1 LKYVAEV
8 QSNVEED
15 QENEKIKTLME
26 KIPKAGKSIC
36 SKFIDY
42 GKSICSKF
50 IDYTIK
56 QPFNF
61 ATNCCYKASDTFII
75 KPIKFCVNTWIDLA
89 SYSIGLIRRSTGQ

>member
-8 QSNVEED
+8 QSNVEEED

-36 SKFIDY
+36 L
-42 GKSICSKF
+42 KF

-89 SYSIGLIRRSTGQ
+89 SYSIGLIRRSIGYFFQKINIE